1 MIVVFE
7 VMAIAF
13 VMHLKCKS
21 PWAVLFESPIEPA
34 VTQHLIWE
42 HSLLASEFHSVTTE
56 DQANFIETLHLDF
69 NRRPTAHLDHQLLAS
84 GCHPG
89 SG

>member
-21 PWAVLFESPIEPA
+21 PWAVLFESPTEPA
-34 VTQHLIWE
+34 VTQHSNLIRE
-42 HSLLASEFHSVTTE
+42 HSLLASEFQSVTIE
-56 DQANFIETLHLDF
+56 DQANFIEMLHL

-84 GCHPG
+84 GYHPG